1 MWIINTQEANTCQS
15 NLDDSNRPSFMRI
28 TGHAGREVQIMSRI
42 LCDFSWTA
50 SFGISS
56 VTTILCSFRLSA
68 SKSLQ
73 KAEDEDM
80 LLTTLN
86 LGKPLS
92 NGDRTVSRGTIP
104 LLKHY
109 KTEDRSVL
117 DEEDDRKLKFLGT
130 GSRYDFLNHVMPI
143 NFGRKQLP
151 YLALKRTMAFPADT
165 EIQNIESIQERET
178 ADEENSAKFPIGRR
192 DFDSKYIS
200 IFTQQLFHS
209 GKV

>member
-1 MWIINTQEANTCQS
+1 MCIS
-15 NLDDSNRPSFMRI
+15 SYML
-28 TGHAGREVQIMSRI
+28 I
-42 LCDFSWTA
+42 LCLSLFSQG
-50 SFGISS
+50 FQ
-56 VTTILCSFRLSA
+56 LSA

-73 KAEDEDM
+73 KADEGM

-86 LGKPLS
+86 LEKALR

-109 KTEDRSVL
+109 KTEDRGIL
-117 DEEDDRKLKFLGT
+117 DEEDDKKMKFLDT
-130 GSRYDFLNHVMPI
+130 GSRHDFLNRVLSI
-143 NFGRKQLP
+143 NLGRKQLP

-192 DFDSKYIS
+192 DFDMLRCMLGRVYRPCW
-200 IFTQQLFHS
+200 Q
-209 GKV
+209 V